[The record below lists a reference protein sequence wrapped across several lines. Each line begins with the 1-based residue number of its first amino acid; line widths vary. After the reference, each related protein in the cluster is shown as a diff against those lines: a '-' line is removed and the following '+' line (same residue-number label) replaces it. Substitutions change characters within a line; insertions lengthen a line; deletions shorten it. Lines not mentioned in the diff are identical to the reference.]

1 MDKSE
6 EVEKLVACSGNR
18 SELRTYLSEEWVKGL
33 ER

>member
-6 EVEKLVACSGNR
+6 EVGTLVACSGNR
-18 SELRTYLSEEWVKGL
+18 SELRTYLREQWVKGL